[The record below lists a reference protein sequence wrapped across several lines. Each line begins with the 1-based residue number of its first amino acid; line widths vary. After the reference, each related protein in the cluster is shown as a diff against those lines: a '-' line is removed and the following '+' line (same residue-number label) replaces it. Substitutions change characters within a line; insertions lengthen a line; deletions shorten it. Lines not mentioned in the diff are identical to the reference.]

1 MSIRE
6 KALELVANK
15 MAESFLEASPAMIDP
30 LGLTE
35 QEQFTIVHKAL
46 TKAILAH
53 SKRSGHAAIQL
64 VVDEEQWLAMG
75 RVRVGGESTSALA
88 TKHVLEKLQNEI
100 LKDEACNCSQCQ
112 VSQASKEDI
121 AKEFSHTGPKA
132 SEPSVN
138 EQTAQEIMKEIT
150 EEANH

>member
-1 MSIRE
+1 MSIKE
-6 KALELVANK
+6 KAMELVANK
-15 MAESFLEASPAMIDP
+15 MAESFLEASPAMIAP
-30 LGLTE
+30 LGLTK
-35 QEQFTIVHKAL
+35 QEQFVVTHKAL
-46 TKAILAH
+46 TKALLGH
-53 SKRSGHAAIQL
+53 SKSSAHAAIQL

-121 AKEFSHTGPKA
+121 AKEFTHSEPEA

-138 EQTAQEIMKEIT
+138 EQTAKEILKEIS